1 MKKTVFFL
9 ILGALIGLAHSAN
22 ATPTK
27 VADLYNSCIENSS
40 AAQESAECAALR
52 ENINEAIRDC
62 MYPAGVQTAKAK
74 SSHGYKAQ
82 YLVCNASVRAQ
93 FGTVGD

>member
-1 MKKTVFFL
+1 MKKTVFL
-9 ILGALIGLAHSAN
+9 LMLGAVIGLAHSAN

-27 VADLYNSCIENSS
+27 VADLSDSCVENGS
-40 AAQESAECAALR
+40 AAQESAECVALR

-74 SSHGYKAQ
+74 SSHGYKAL

-93 FGTVGD
+93 FGMVGH